1 MKSSFTLIEVLIAT
15 LILALVG
22 VGVLSLVTQSIS
34 LVREAR
40 DLISLTLVAED
51 LTTRDILGLLSDWEV
66 SGGKEGV
73 KWSREVIPTQVPIIE
88 LRKYKVSRDGREIE
102 FTIVKRR

>member
-66 SGGKEGV
+66 SGEKEGV

-88 LRKYKVSRDGREIE
+88 LRKYKVSRGGREIE

>member
-1 MKSSFTLIEVLIAT
+1 MKNSFTLIEVLIAT